1 MITTLAEQIKTK
13 KNPPKKQQREKMIPS
28 IGWGRNPGV
37 EKTKQKTTA
46 LLKNQVTGKSV
57 LLSVFR

>member
-28 IGWGRNPGV
+28 IGWGRTRVV
-37 EKTKQKTTA
+37 EKAK
-46 LLKNQVTGKSV
+46 
-57 LLSVFR
+57 